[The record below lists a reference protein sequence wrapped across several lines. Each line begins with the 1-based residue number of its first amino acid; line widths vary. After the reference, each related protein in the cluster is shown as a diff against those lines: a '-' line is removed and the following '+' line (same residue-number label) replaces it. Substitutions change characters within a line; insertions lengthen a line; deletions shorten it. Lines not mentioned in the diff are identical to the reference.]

1 MNVEKYLNARIRS
14 AAITRFFYASLS
26 ALVLAG
32 CLATPTTPIEAE
44 NTNVIQPSVRAS
56 FNVNGGNRAASEAR
70 SGHAIEIG
78 YQNTRVSSN
87 QSLSG
92 GQAPVNHNSTI
103 FLSPNQLKNDFDFT
117 YSDISWRMREFGGRP
132 FGFEVF
138 AGIGQSSL
146 GLTVT
151 SPAQRASRHFNTT
164 GLQLGFGL
172 MWRMNPSSSLHA
184 HTSYYFA
191 ADTGVSDIEKYELYY
206 ANAFHK
212 NLSLRAGYADWKVK
226 GFGESGMSDFQL
238 HFAGPNLVLDCN
250 FNLGD

>member
-1 MNVEKYLNARIRS
+1 MSVEKHQNARFRS
-14 AAITRFFYASLS
+14 AALARLFSWILTT
-26 ALVLAG
+26 LVLAG
-32 CLATPTTPIEAE
+32 CQAIPTTPIEAE
-44 NTNVIQPSVRAS
+44 DTNVFQPSVRAS
-56 FNVNGGNRAASEAR
+56 FNVNGGDRAASEAR

-78 YQNTRVSSN
+78 YQSTRVSSN

-92 GQAPVNHNSTI
+92 GQAPVYYNGST
-103 FLSPNQLKNDFDFT
+103 FLSPNQLRNDFDFS

-146 GLTVT
+146 GLAVT

-184 HTSYYFA
+184 RTSYYLA
-191 ADTGVSDIEKYELYY
+191 ADTGVNDITKYELYY